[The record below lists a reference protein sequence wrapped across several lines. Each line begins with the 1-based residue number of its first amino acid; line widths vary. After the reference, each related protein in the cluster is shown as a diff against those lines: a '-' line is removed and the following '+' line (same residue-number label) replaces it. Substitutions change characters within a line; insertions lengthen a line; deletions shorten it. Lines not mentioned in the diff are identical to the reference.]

1 LAIKKVA
8 KKGLMDS
15 FGGVLYKCIGI
26 IKICIVILEM
36 IQLKDALKEME
47 TPDSSGMA
55 RLFDLKVIS
64 WDFQRGKGGELLE
77 FNQVSLTDV
86 KHSVFGEAKININA
100 REKPTTVTIYK
111 DPNHK
116 ENKTK
121 NVRLRNGQ
129 IRKVHIRFMTEY
141 NGKQIMY

>member
-1 LAIKKVA
+1 
-8 KKGLMDS
+8 
-15 FGGVLYKCIGI
+15 
-26 IKICIVILEM
+26 M

-47 TPDSSGMA
+47 TPDATGMP

-86 KHSVFGEAKININA
+86 KFSVFGEAKININA